1 MSFEYIIEKDNT
13 SKTLSKENESNLVKM
28 ITDNF
33 KTFNDKRSV
42 NLDKANTLID
52 EIFFKKSFINKSSD
66 KNTNWKSKIKMCK
79 VFMLYQTLKAFIWRN
94 VYSNVNS
101 MFDVSGENQDS
112 DNDSN
117 KQKAMLVDILEL
129 LDCNGLD
136 SVTELTIEEWR
147 NLTK

>member
-52 EIFFKKSFINKSSD
+52 EIFFQKKF
-66 KNTNWKSKIKMCK
+66 
-79 VFMLYQTLKAFIWRN
+79 Y
-94 VYSNVNS
+94 
-101 MFDVSGENQDS
+101 
-112 DNDSN
+112 
-117 KQKAMLVDILEL
+117 
-129 LDCNGLD
+129 
-136 SVTELTIEEWR
+136 
-147 NLTK
+147 